1 MNKKLKL
8 LLIVFISFILIF
20 STTGYAIE
28 DNTIKIEKSESFDK
42 WEKLSKEEKTTTI
55 EPSYTNIDLKESIRR
70 SKLNNLLGGEAE
82 TLESYFNLREE
93 LDNKI
98 VVKKQIINSC
108 WAYSYTTAMETTMA
122 RKYNK
127 FNLEYSPM
135 HLEYKTK
142 EIFSRDVGYGG
153 NCDIALAYSA
163 SGYGPVYESDFPF
176 SEVYKNESFVSNVES
191 EKINIP
197 ARARVT
203 DATIFAS
210 IYKEYK
216 NGTVIYKDS
225 SASEGYTEYSENEV
239 KAIRYLIKKHI
250 KENGGVSATF
260 YQESDSY
267 IDKDGN
273 YISSYYNNETNAYC
287 CTETAAQNHG
297 VTIIG
302 WDDNFKKENFVSN
315 HQPIHDGA
323 YIVVNSWGTDFA
335 DDGFFYVSYD
345 DTVIEQVVYGVAS
358 IEQNTKTY
366 DNIYEH
372 DQLGRSFVIPFTDE
386 TRTYYIESGYAA
398 NVFSREAVEGK
409 EEYLTEVGLILDATQ
424 GIEIYVNPNDD
435 NLNNTT
441 LVATAT
447 GSNAL
452 EAGYHVIKL
461 ASPVKLIG
469 TKFVVKVKY
478 INSEKNLLSI
488 ECNLYDSGITNVQNN
503 AYNAAKS
510 NPGESFIS
518 KDGITWSDMDGY
530 VFGDITFKN
539 TNACIKGFTKYSA
552 TTIRV
557 PVEEVRLNK
566 KSINLV
572 EGDNTTL
579 VATIQ
584 PENAT
589 NKNVI
594 WTSSDESIATVEN
607 GKVTGIKKGNATI
620 NVTTEDGSYADSC
633 IVTVNEKT
641 YPVTGL
647 TLDKTSG
654 EMYVGDSINLIAT
667 VLPTN
672 ATNKNI
678 RWTSSN
684 ENIATVTNAG
694 VVKAVGEGE
703 TTITATTEDGNHK
716 ATCNITVKT
725 KKVEPT
731 IVSVT
736 GVTLNKTSDE
746 MYAGDSRNLTATV
759 SPANATNKN
768 VSWTSSNENIATVSS
783 TGVIK
788 ATREGTAIITVTTED
803 GNHKATCNVT
813 VKQVKTEEPAE
824 PIKPTII
831 SVTGVTLNKI
841 SAEMYVGDSTNLVA
855 TVSPANATN
864 KNVTWT
870 SSNENIA
877 TVSNAGVVKATRE
890 GTATITVTT
899 EDGKYKATSEIKVK
913 KKQPV
918 TISAT
923 GVKLNLQKSS
933 IQVGENTNLVA
944 TIMPENASN
953 KEVIWTSSNE
963 SVATV
968 SKQGIITTLKEGKTI
983 ITVTTVDGKYKDSC
997 ELTVTKKTNND
1008 DDIYKE
1014 VKEEVKDNN
1023 KDNKEV
1029 KEKNEIKEDNT
1040 QIIGK
1045 LPQTGEEL
1053 FFEIGIVIVFGM
1065 AIVYYIKYRK
1075 NRDIN

>member
-620 NVTTEDGSYADSC
+620 NVTTEDGSLVDSC
-633 IVTVNEKT
+633 IVTVNERT
-641 YPVTGL
+641 YPVTGV
-647 TLDKTSG
+647 TLNKTSD
-654 EMYVGDSINLIAT
+654 EMYVGDSRNLTAT
-667 VLPTN
+667 VSPAN

-678 RWTSSN
+678 SWTSSN
-684 ENIATVTNAG
+684 ENIATVSSTG
-694 VVKAVGEGE
+694 VVKATGQG
-703 TTITATTEDGNHK
+703 TAIITVITEDGNHK
-716 ATCNITVKT
+716 ATCNVIVKQVKT
-725 KKVEPT
+725 EEPAEPIEPT

-746 MYAGDSRNLTATV
+746 MYVGDSRNLTATV

-768 VSWTSSNENIATVSS
+768 VSWTSSNENIATVS
-783 TGVIK
+783 
-788 ATREGTAIITVTTED
+788 
-803 GNHKATCNVT
+803 
-813 VKQVKTEEPAE
+813 
-824 PIKPTII
+824 
-831 SVTGVTLNKI
+831 
-841 SAEMYVGDSTNLVA
+841 
-855 TVSPANATN
+855 
-864 KNVTWT
+864 
-870 SSNENIA
+870 
-877 TVSNAGVVKATRE
+877 NAGVVKATGQ
-890 GTATITVTT
+890 GTAIITVTT

-997 ELTVTKKTNND
+997 ELTVTKKTNHD
-1008 DDIYKE
+1008 DDIYK
-1014 VKEEVKDNN
+1014 EVKDNN

-1045 LPQTGEEL
+1045 LPQTGEEI
-1053 FFEIGIVIVFGM
+1053 FFEFGIVIICGI
-1065 AIVYYIKYRK
+1065 AIITYIKYRN
-1075 NRDIN
+1075 NRDIK